1 MNEITG
7 IIIEYAVQILAM
19 LLITLIGALGTWLTT
34 KIGKR
39 NELAS
44 IAAATNEATNAA
56 QTVVLSLQQTMVGK
70 LKNASEDGKLTQAEI
85 DQLGALLLEKALAQ
99 ISEPAK
105 NLLAAAGKDITA
117 IIQDAGEAL
126 IGQMKK

>member
-1 MNEITG
+1 MTE
-7 IIIEYAVQILAM
+7 IIIENVVNIVAT
-19 LLITLIGALGTWLTT
+19 LLLTLIGVLGTWLTV
-34 KIGKR
+34 KIGKK

-44 IAAATNEATNAA
+44 IAAATNEATQAA
-56 QTVVLSLQQTMVGK
+56 QTVVLSLQQTTVEAMK
-70 LKNASEDGKLTQAEI
+70 AACEDGKLTESEI
-85 DQLGALLLEKALAQ
+85 EELGALLLEKALAQ

-105 NLLAAAGKDITA
+105 ELLAAAGKDITA

>member
-1 MNEITG
+1 MNEI
-7 IIIEYAVQILAM
+7 IIENVVQIVAT
-19 LLITLIGALGTWLTT
+19 LLLTLIGVLGTWLTA
-34 KIGKR
+34 KIAKR

-44 IAAATNEATNAA
+44 IAAATNEATHAA
-56 QTVVLSLQQTMVGK
+56 QTVVLALQQTTVEGMK
-70 LKNASEDGKLTQAEI
+70 AACEDGKLTDSEI
-85 DQLGALLLEKALAQ
+85 EALGALLLEKAMAQ

-126 IGQMKK
+126 IGQMKKAG